1 MVVVIDITSHS
12 SLETAVGPRRKIEL
26 LIAEVSAFATELKQA
41 TRSALAGQELLPGEA
56 SVLQILEE
64 LGPKTV
70 PQIAKARST
79 SRQNIQVLVNRLIAE
94 GCLEANRNPAHK
106 LSALIV
112 LTVRGKELL
121 ATATKHEARIVDT
134 LAAMAS
140 AEKVSAVAA
149 TEVLRRLRELLIKCR
164 SGARETKPAT
174 EPKMLRSSSPLTEE
188 LHQEPEELPVSLL

>member
-1 MVVVIDITSHS
+1 MVVVTNITSFPN
-12 SLETAVGPRRKIEL
+12 LEHAVGPRREIEL
-26 LIAEVSAFATELKQA
+26 LIAEVTAFATELKQA

-140 AEKVSAVAA
+140 AEKVSALAA

-164 SGARETKPAT
+164 SGARETKPAA

-188 LHQEPEELPVSLL
+188 LHQEPEELPVNLL